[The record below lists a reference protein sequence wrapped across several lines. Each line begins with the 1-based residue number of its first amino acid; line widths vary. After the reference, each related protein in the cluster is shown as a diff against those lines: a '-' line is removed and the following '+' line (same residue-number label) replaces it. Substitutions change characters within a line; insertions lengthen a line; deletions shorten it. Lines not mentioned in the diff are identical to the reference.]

1 MSILKQ
7 IGVIFGLCWISE
19 IIVSYLPFAFPSSV
33 LALLLLFLLLLT
45 GILKTEHIREKSDF
59 LLTNMAFFFIPSG
72 VRLINYFDVLKDNI
86 IPVIIIC
93 IITTILTFAATA
105 YSMKIT
111 INLIERRKNNERTS

>member
-111 INLIERRKNNERTS
+111 IKLIERRKNNERTS